1 MLNADHRGLGW
12 TAWLTTAALLVAV
25 PLAALEVPYLTGRVN
40 DYAGLL
46 SEKQR
51 ENLEASL
58 AELERAT
65 SAQVVVLTIPSL
77 EGENLEEY
85 SLRVAETW
93 KLGQRDRDNGVLFLV
108 ATGDRQM
115 RLEVGYG
122 LEGTLT
128 DATCRRILDGIVRPR
143 FRAGDFP
150 GGIDAGVN
158 AVAAVIRGDE
168 SALPEVDTSDL
179 GQPAGLMARL
189 LMFLV
194 FLLVVGTFSLSAL
207 FTKGFAAWVQ
217 YVFLIPFWAVFPTLT
232 LTPYGGLPL
241 LLLWIVGF
249 PILRIWL
256 GSTPAGKAFLKAHP
270 RLAKIAAAA
279 ASARGGSGRSGGFS
293 GGGGSF
299 GGGGAS
305 SRW

>member
-1 MLNADHRGLGW
+1 MSADTQRRRW
-12 TAWLTTAALLVAV
+12 PVWLTTAALLAA
-25 PLAALEVPYLTGRVN
+25 PSLAALEVPYLTGRVN

-46 SEKQR
+46 SAEQR
-51 ENLEASL
+51 ENLEVFL

-65 SAQVVVLTIPSL
+65 SAQVAVLTIPSL
-77 EGENLEEY
+77 EGEVLEDY
-85 SLRVAETW
+85 SLRVAQTW
-93 KLGQRDRDNGVLFLV
+93 QLGQRDRNNGVLFLV
-108 ATGDRQM
+108 ATGDRRM

-122 LEGTLT
+122 LEGTLP

-150 GGIDAGVN
+150 GGIEAGVK
-158 AVAAVIRGDE
+158 AVAGVIRGE
-168 SALPEVDTSDL
+168 EGALAKAEASEL
-179 GQPAGLMARL
+179 GQPAGVVARL
-189 LMFLV
+189 IMFLV
-194 FLLVVGTFSLSAL
+194 FLLVVGSFSLWAL
-207 FTKGFAAWVQ
+207 FTKGFAGWFQ
-217 YVFLIPFWAVFPTLT
+217 YLFLIPFWAVIPTLT
-232 LTPYGGLPL
+232 LTPYAGVPL

-256 GSTPAGKAFLKAHP
+256 GSTPAGKAFLKANP
-270 RLAKIAAAA
+270 RLASFAQAAQRM
-279 ASARGGSGRSGGFS
+279 ASSRGSGGFS

>member
-1 MLNADHRGLGW
+1 MSADTQRRRW
-12 TAWLTTAALLVAV
+12 PVWLTTAALLAA
-25 PLAALEVPYLTGRVN
+25 PSLAALEVPYLTGRVN

-46 SEKQR
+46 SAEQR
-51 ENLEASL
+51 ENLEVFL

-65 SAQVVVLTIPSL
+65 SAQVAVLTIPSL
-77 EGENLEEY
+77 EGEVLEDY
-85 SLRVAETW
+85 SLRVAQTW
-93 KLGQRDRDNGVLFLV
+93 QLGQRDRNNGVLFLV
-108 ATGDRQM
+108 ATGDRRM

-122 LEGTLT
+122 LEGTLP

-150 GGIDAGVN
+150 GGIEAGVK
-158 AVAAVIRGDE
+158 AVAGVIRGE
-168 SALPEVDTSDL
+168 EGALAKAEASEL
-179 GQPAGLMARL
+179 GQPAGVVARL
-189 LMFLV
+189 IMFLV
-194 FLLVVGTFSLSAL
+194 FLLVVGSFSLWAL
-207 FTKGFAAWVQ
+207 FTKGFAGWFQ
-217 YVFLIPFWAVFPTLT
+217 YLFLIPFWAVFPTLT
-232 LTPYGGLPL
+232 LTPYAGVPL

-256 GSTPAGKAFLKAHP
+256 GSTPAGKAFLKANP
-270 RLAKIAAAA
+270 RLASFAQAAQRM
-279 ASARGGSGRSGGFS
+279 ASSRGSGGFS